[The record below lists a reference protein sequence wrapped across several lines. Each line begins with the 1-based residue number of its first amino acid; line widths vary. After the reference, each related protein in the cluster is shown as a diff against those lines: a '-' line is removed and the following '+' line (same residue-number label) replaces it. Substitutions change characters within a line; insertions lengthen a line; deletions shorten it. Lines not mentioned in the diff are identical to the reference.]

1 LAASLELWLTTYGPW
16 LIFVMAI
23 LETCF
28 ITGLVVPSGLAT
40 AVGTVLATQGEL
52 SLQQVVMAALAGG
65 WLGDA
70 LGYWVGRASGEA
82 LLHGDHRLARMA
94 APHHERVNRFLGRH
108 PVYSVTVARW
118 VSFVRTLMPMAAG
131 MSGIRFG
138 IYLMYELPGLV
149 GWVALYVA
157 VGFLAGESWEVVT
170 QIIGVGGTAAFAGAG
185 VVFWWILRRKGSDR
199 SPSPSASDG

>member
-1 LAASLELWLTTYGPW
+1 MAASLELWLTSYGPW

-28 ITGLVVPSGLAT
+28 VTGLVVPSGLAT

-52 SLQQVVMAALAGG
+52 TLQPVVMAALAGG
-65 WLGDA
+65 WLGDV

-82 LLHGDHRLARMA
+82 ILHGDNRLARMA
-94 APHHERVNRFLGRH
+94 APHHERVNRFFGRH
-108 PVYSVTVARW
+108 PLYSVTVARW

-138 IYLMYELPGLV
+138 TYLLYELPGLV
-149 GWVALYVA
+149 GWAALYVA
-157 VGFLAGESWEVVT
+157 VGFLAGESWEAVT
-170 QIIGVGGTAAFAGAG
+170 RIIGLGGTVAFAVGGL
-185 VVFWWILRRKGSDR
+185 VFWWILRRRADDTP
-199 SPSPSASDG
+199 PSPSTSDG